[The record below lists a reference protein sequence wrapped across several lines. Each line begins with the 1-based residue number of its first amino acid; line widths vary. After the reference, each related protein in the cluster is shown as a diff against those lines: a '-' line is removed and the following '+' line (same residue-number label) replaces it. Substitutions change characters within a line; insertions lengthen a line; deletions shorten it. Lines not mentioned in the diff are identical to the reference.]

1 MLFTRHAQHVI
12 RYVGNTGPCPVAHR
26 GGAALAPENSLAA
39 FSRAHA
45 LGFRYL
51 ETDLQLTADGV
62 CVAFHDRSL
71 RRVLGVP
78 GTVRQTGWAQ
88 LRALRFQGESV
99 PTLDELLETFPDA
112 CFMMDLKDPEVLDPV
127 LEVLRRHRAVDR
139 VCLAGATDR
148 LLSAARDRA
157 GPGLSTSLGW
167 ESVVRLACAARAGSR
182 LGRLGGFLPRAE
194 FVHVPRHYGV
204 LPVYC
209 RRLVAMAHDLGLQ
222 VMAWTIDEAPV
233 ITALLDEG
241 VDGIITDRP
250 DVLREVLIARDAWTA
265 PVDQRASGGPSNPG
279 MSLQSVWADTDVE

>member
-1 MLFTRHAQHVI
+1 VI
-12 RYVGNTGPCPVAHR
+12 RYVGNAGPFPVAHR
-26 GGAALAPENSLAA
+26 GGAGLAPENSLAA
-39 FSRAHA
+39 FGRAHA

-62 CVAFHDRSL
+62 CVAFHDRSM

-78 GTVRQTGWAQ
+78 GTVRNTPWAR
-88 LRALRFQGESV
+88 LRELRFHGERV
-99 PTLDELLETFPDA
+99 PTLDDLLETFPDS
-112 CFMMDLKDPEVLDPV
+112 CFMMDLKDPDVLDPV
-127 LEVLRRHRAVDR
+127 LEVLRRRRALDR

-167 ESVVRLACAARAGSR
+167 ESVVRLACAARAGAGLRR
-182 LGRLGGFLPRAE
+182 LGEDLPPAE
-194 FVHVPRHYGV
+194 FVHVPRFYGV

-222 VMAWTIDEAPV
+222 VMAWTIDDAPV
-233 ITALLDEG
+233 IGALLDEG

-265 PVDQRASGGPSNPG
+265 PADQRAGGTSNPG
-279 MSLQSVWADTDVE
+279 MSLQPTWADTEAE